1 MHQDEKSLVEA
12 LHRGEKRA
20 CDDLVERY
28 RDRIYSVAL
37 RLTGNPTEAEEILQ
51 ETLISACRGAEAFEG
66 RSSLTTWLHR
76 IAVNNNLM
84 RQRRNQL
91 ATVSIDSPEGEDGLP
106 SLQLPDQAWNPE
118 HVTLTDELYQK
129 MDEAVGSLPQQLR
142 SVFVLRDLHHL
153 STKEVAQTLNLS
165 PGNVKVRL
173 HRARQL
179 LREQLAGYLEELPDQ
194 PLDE

>member
-1 MHQDEKSLVEA
+1 MNQDEKSLVEA

-28 RDRIYSVAL
+28 RDHIYHVAL
-37 RLTGNPTEAEEILQ
+37 RLTGNPAEAEEILQ

-84 RQRRNQL
+84 RRRRNEVV
-91 ATVSIDSPEGEDGLP
+91 TISIDSPAGEDGLP
-106 SLQLPDQAWNPE
+106 SIQLPDQAWNPE
-118 HVTLTDELYQK
+118 TITLTDELYQK
-129 MDEAVGSLPQQLR
+129 MDEAVASLPKQLR
-142 SVFVLRDLHHL
+142 AVFVLRDLQNL
-153 STKEVAQTLNLS
+153 STKEVAQTLDLS

-179 LREQLAGYLEELPDQ
+179 LREQLAGYLKELPNQ
-194 PLDE
+194 NFAA